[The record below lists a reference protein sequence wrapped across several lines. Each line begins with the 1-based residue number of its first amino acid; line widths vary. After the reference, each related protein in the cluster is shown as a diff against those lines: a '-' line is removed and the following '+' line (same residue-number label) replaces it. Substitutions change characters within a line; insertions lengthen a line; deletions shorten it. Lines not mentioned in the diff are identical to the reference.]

1 MCKAVSKEPGSRDRI
16 PRGVLCGNGAPA
28 PTPSLDPVFALPLGV
43 GAVTSGQVAVRME
56 ETQTDVSAK
65 PRGPVAVT
73 WSLGCVSPPLTFPK
87 GWSGQVKRTE
97 MVRE

>member
-1 MCKAVSKEPGSRDRI
+1 MQGSEQGARV
-16 PRGVLCGNGAPA
+16 PRSNPSWCALWEGAPA

>member
-1 MCKAVSKEPGSRDRI
+1 MCSVGMVPPPP
-16 PRGVLCGNGAPA
+16 PRALTPFL
-28 PTPSLDPVFALPLGV
+28 PSLWGV